1 MWLNI
6 DGFLQKKKRKKKE
19 KIAHAIPV
27 EETPR
32 IVLEDDP
39 YEVLSN
45 ILVKVNKRAQPPQE
59 RIEPW
64 IFRWREW
71 YTKPHLDLQQK
82 A

>member
-6 DGFLQKKKRKKKE
+6 DGFLQKKKKKKKE

-45 ILVKVNKRAQPPQE
+45 ILVKVKLRDRDSAN
-59 RIEPW
+59 
-64 IFRWREW
+64 
-71 YTKPHLDLQQK
+71 
-82 A
+82 

>member
-6 DGFLQKKKRKKKE
+6 DGFLQKK

-45 ILVKVNKRAQPPQE
+45 TFGESEQETSTTTRANRAVNISLKRMVHC
-59 RIEPW
+59 
-64 IFRWREW
+64 IFFR
-71 YTKPHLDLQQK
+71 L
-82 A
+82 